1 MTNQQDF
8 EAGCFAALVG
18 GFVFWLISFGIS
30 MIFLTIKQTIGVSV
44 LCGIIGFISSNW
56 IFDQV
61 DRYQR
66 WNNNRKKK

>member
-8 EAGCFAALVG
+8 ETSCFAAFVG
-18 GFVFWLISFGIS
+18 GFTSLLISFGVG
-30 MIFLTIKQTIGVSV
+30 MIFLTIKQAIGISV
-44 LCGIIGFISSNW
+44 LCGVIGFVSINWIIGQI
-56 IFDQV
+56 

>member
-8 EAGCFAALVG
+8 ETGCFIAVISGVGSLLV
-18 GFVFWLISFGIS
+18 SFSVG

-56 IFDQV
+56 IVGQV